1 MKKLLA
7 MVLALVMT
15 LSLAV
20 SANAAFK
27 DVKDIDETY
36 AESAAVLNGLGV
48 FKGYEEKDGTF
59 SFQPKNA
66 ITRAEVAAIVYR
78 IYTGDVK
85 DAYVKNY
92 ETYNKFGDMAGA
104 GWAKGYIGY
113 CANAALVKGY
123 PNGTFV
129 PSGKVTGYEVLA
141 MILRAVGYDQ
151 KNEFT
156 GADWAL
162 HVAEIAERQGILD
175 NVKGVDLNAP
185 ATRELVAELLFQSI
199 NVPMVTYTA
208 AFGYQNVGLNEKADN
223 KLFAKNETLGSK
235 NFKLDSYKGYITYN
249 AKKEAMILTEKGEK
263 AADDVV
269 ITVADQDVFDAGR
282 YGHVWT
288 SDKKAIT
295 DVFYDDTLLA
305 TKYESWNTDWTTKN
319 KTDFV
324 ATKDDG
330 MKYFLN
336 GAKVEADDINLI
348 GSTEKKVVGAL
359 NTKGAEKALYDI
371 DGDGDI
377 DTVIVINPEVGVM
390 DADYMVKG
398 SSVKINGKIYK
409 DSEIDGYKDLVKGDV
424 FTSVKMVDDVT
435 YFEELAPIVG
445 QKTLYTKPSKADPY
459 ITFADKEYEQSGLTN
474 TSDIAN
480 LFSDHIKHKDT
491 FNVDATIY
499 LDRGGFVV
507 YTKNEADTYTTAMV
521 IDSYSVL
528 NDKHNGLEYYVN
540 MLLTDG
546 TETGYVAVDNKK
558 SDIYFQNV
566 LFSSSRYN
574 TYAPEAVGGYEGLGT
589 LVKFNVKDN
598 VYTVKMLD
606 TQYGELDNKYVK
618 GSASMDIQPLTVKN
632 DDTVEKIGDP
642 ARKAVDS
649 KSVVYYF
656 DLIET
661 AKDTYTVSYGV
672 NTGKGEIPSYLKG
685 DRGVFVTDYDAT
697 KDQSA
702 FDGDLLNYA
711 VMAYTTPNDDYE
723 NYTLLFKQ
731 LSWSS
736 TGDKYGVYTYLGVN
750 DEGIVEEFKSYDDMA
765 LLKTYAYAKHSDG
778 MVSFDKI
785 DMSDDVSVTKMG
797 TTAEGG
803 RDTVKVR
810 AEGKNSDAIYYL
822 NQNKVLDL
830 TADAIDEYKAGD
842 TVKTYTWDWLDNDT
856 VKAVAIFDVKNGNKV
871 PGYIDWDSVNLEVE
885 VAYVTNADVI
895 YGEFDISVNS
905 QTAVTYWYPISNFVD
920 KDSSKYAA
928 TAYTLEWL
936 DKDNNTKYYTGT
948 YHDVT
953 DPKSESYGSEVV
965 TGDSEATPAVA
976 GTKLYFDKNDEL
988 KLVSCKK
995 VGTVTEV
1002 TYDGTPLP
1010 YIADAKAYKLVLKNT
1025 EMFEQA
1031 KVAVTA
1037 ANADYQETEIE
1048 KDGKLVTITLTS
1060 VDGFC
1065 KGEAKIKLVS
1075 SNADLDSVTIDGTE
1089 ATIPTASA
1097 VANADNAEYLGSKT
1111 KFTLTATAAEKDAK
1125 VEIGSGDTLANAVKN
1140 LSERDSVTVTESTE
1154 LNGGFVVIKVT
1165 AENGD
1170 VQNYV
1175 YSTATAPA
1183 TGN

>member
-151 KNEFT
+151 KGEFT

-185 ATRELVAELLFQSI
+185 ATREVVAELLFQSI

-208 AFGYQNVGLNEKADN
+208 AFGYQNVSLNEKADN

-263 AADDVV
+263 DADDVV

-295 DVFYDDTLLA
+295 DVFYDDSLLA
-305 TKYESWNTDWTTKN
+305 TKYEGWNVNWTN
-319 KTDFV
+319 KDKSDFI
-324 ATKDDG
+324 AKEGD
-330 MKYFLN
+330 MNYFLN
-336 GAKVEADDINLI
+336 GAKVKADDIKAALAVK
-348 GSTEKKVVGAL
+348 GS
-359 NTKGAEKALYDI
+359 EKALYDI
-371 DGDGDI
+371 DADGDI
-377 DTVIVINPEVGVM
+377 DTVIVINPIVDSLVSDLM
-390 DADYMVKG
+390 IKDKN
-398 SSVKINGKIYK
+398 VKIPGQYHTEIYK
-409 DSEIDGYKDLVKGDV
+409 IDNVSGYEELVKGDV
-424 FTSVKMVDDVT
+424 YTYVKMVDDVT

-445 QKTLYTKPSKADPY
+445 QKTVYTKPDKADPY
-459 ITFADKEYEQSGLTN
+459 ITFADKDYEQSALKN
-474 TSDIAN
+474 AVTSDFAN
-480 LFSDHIKHKDT
+480 LFSDHRQHKDS

-507 YTKNEADTYTTAMV
+507 YTKNEADTWTTAMV
-521 IDSYSVL
+521 IDSYQVL
-528 NDKHNGLEYYVN
+528 NDKHNGYDYYIN

-546 TETGYVAVDNKK
+546 TETGYVAVDAKK
-558 SDIYFQNV
+558 SDVREIGFNDVRDSASNDIDY
-566 LFSSSRYN
+566 
-574 TYAPEAVGGYEGLGT
+574 TPKAVGGYDGIGK
-589 LVKFNVKDN
+589 LVRFNVKDN
-598 VYTVKMLD
+598 VYTVETLEVREASL
-606 TQYGELDNKYVK
+606 TRKYTK
-618 GSASMDIQPLTVKN
+618 GDASMILN
-632 DDTVEKIGDP
+632 DNP
-642 ARKAVDS
+642 FAVDS
-649 KSVVYYF
+649 KSAVFYF
-656 DLIET
+656 EYEET
-661 AKDTYTVSYGV
+661 AKDTGTMHYGV
-672 NTGKGEIPSYLKG
+672 NVGKGEVPAYYYGTNVEYVAESELLK
-685 DRGVFVTDYDAT
+685 
-697 KDQSA
+697 
-702 FDGDLLNYA
+702 YA
-711 VMAYTTPNDDYE
+711 VMHSTPYSEYAGYTF
-723 NYTLLFKQ
+723 LFKQ
-731 LSWSS
+731 ISWSS
-736 TGDKYGVYTYLGVN
+736 TGEKYGMFTYWGVN
-750 DEGIVEEFKSYDDMA
+750 AEGVVQKFVSYQDLSDA
-765 LLKTYAYAKHSDG
+765 LMYPYAYAERADG
-778 MVSFDKI
+778 MVDFDLM
-785 DMSDDVSVTKMG
+785 DMAADASVTKMG
-797 TTAEGG
+797 TTGENKS
-803 RDTVKVR
+803 DTVKVR
-810 AEGKNSDAIYYL
+810 FEGKQDGRNDMIKFL

-830 TADAIDEYKAGD
+830 TEAAIDKYIDKGEGTTVD
-842 TVKTYTWDWLDNDT
+842 TYDWDYFDNDT
-856 VKAVAIFDVKNGNKV
+856 VKAVAVFDVKDNKLV
-871 PGYIDWDSVNLEVE
+871 PGVPIYDLEVA
-885 VAYVTNADVI
+885 VAYVTDPDVT
-895 YGEFDISVNS
+895 YGEFTITADGE
-905 QTAVTYWYPISNFVD
+905 AVTYWYPISNFAD
-920 KDSSKYAA
+920 A
-928 TAYTLEWL
+928 TNDQTVYKAKAYTLEWL
-936 DKDNNTKYYTGT
+936 DEDNNTEYYTGT

-953 DPKSESYGSEVV
+953 DPKSKSYGSEVV

-976 GTKLYFDKNDEL
+976 GTKLSFDKNDEL

-1002 TYDGTPLP
+1002 KYNGDKLP
-1010 YIADAKAYKLVLKNT
+1010 YNADAKAYTLVLKNT
-1025 EMFEQA
+1025 ETFDKT

-1037 ANADYQETEIE
+1037 ANADYPKTEIV
-1048 KDGKLVTITLTS
+1048 KDGRLVTITLTS

-1075 SNADLDSVTIDGTE
+1075 SNADLDKVTIDGTSVE
-1089 ATIPTASA
+1089 ILPGNAVAQNAEVKKIGSKAEFTLKATAADDAAKVAIGSGETLELA
-1097 VANADNAEYLGSKT
+1097 VANLNA
-1111 KFTLTATAAEKDAK
+1111 
-1125 VEIGSGDTLANAVKN
+1125 
-1140 LSERDSVTVTESTE
+1140 DSVKTNEAKVTESTA
-1154 LNGGFVVIKVT
+1154 LNGGFVVVKVT
-1165 AENGD
+1165 AESGD
-1170 VQNYV
+1170 VAYYV
-1175 YSTATAPA
+1175 YNTAAD
-1183 TGN
+1183 N